1 MMLCNLYM
9 CANFLCMLLAAIYLN
24 WRVCPLTAVDKCTC
38 YTTCLMCLQAQ
49 NVWRKRAFQVM
60 QAHHTKYGQTTS
72 AGADTKLLGALDIF
86 RQRVDHSVENTV
98 PTNKKF
104 SEKIKVMVAKAAE
117 TGLLEVM

>member
-1 MMLCNLYM
+1 VL
-9 CANFLCMLLAAIYLN
+9 
-24 WRVCPLTAVDKCTC
+24 
-38 YTTCLMCLQAQ
+38 CLQAQ

-60 QAHHTKYGQTTS
+60 QADHTKYGQTTS

-117 TGLLEVM
+117 TGLLEVNSTIT

>member
-1 MMLCNLYM
+1 
-9 CANFLCMLLAAIYLN
+9 
-24 WRVCPLTAVDKCTC
+24 
-38 YTTCLMCLQAQ
+38 LQAQ

-60 QAHHTKYGQTTS
+60 QANHTKYGQTTS

-117 TGLLEVM
+117 TGLLEVIRYDIPQILYSAMVVVRHRILVHQVQLYLRIHCNVAMCA